1 LDKAKEYLQRAIELG
16 QLPKA
21 YSLLGQAYEASNNS
35 GKALQLYRSGMINLA
50 SVNRNRLSCD
60 GEVAESEL
68 VPI

>member
-1 LDKAKEYLQRAIELG
+1 M
-16 QLPKA
+16 
-21 YSLLGQAYEASNNS
+21 GQAYEASNNS